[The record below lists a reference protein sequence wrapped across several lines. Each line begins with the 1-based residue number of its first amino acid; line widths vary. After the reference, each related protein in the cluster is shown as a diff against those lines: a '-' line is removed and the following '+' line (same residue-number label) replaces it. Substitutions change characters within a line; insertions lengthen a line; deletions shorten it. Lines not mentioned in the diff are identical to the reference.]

1 VPTSRK
7 SSENRGEA
15 AASSAPVARTE
26 AAERFTAAWDEF
38 VLAIR
43 RAQARGQAAPQDLT
57 LAQYYLLLPLRTQ
70 AKTPSSQLAE
80 LAGIAAPTA
89 TRLLDGLERT
99 GLVVRERSP
108 DDRRTVLVSLT
119 RRGRDRLRQRE
130 RQLAHRR
137 RLIFERLAPEE
148 REQSERL
155 LRHLA
160 EVIAEL

>member
-1 VPTSRK
+1 VPTSRDP
-7 SSENRGEA
+7 SPHCREADGQQA
-15 AASSAPVARTE
+15 AASESD
-26 AAERFTAAWDEF
+26 AAAGFATAWDEF

-57 LAQYYLLLPLRTQ
+57 LAQYYLLLPLQ
-70 AKTPSSQLAE
+70 AGGLRPPSQLAE
-80 LAGIAAPTA
+80 LAGIAPPTA
-89 TRLLDGLERT
+89 TRLLDGLERA

-108 DDRRTVLVSLT
+108 DDRRAVLVSLT

-137 RLIFERLAPEE
+137 RRVFERLAPEE